1 MKKLL
6 LSVLMVFTFSALTF
20 AQTGKKKVKGA
31 QAAENAKVEEMQK
44 KKLAADKAKNEAAKS
59 ADAIDESRLS
69 TSSEAAKL
77 KATKQ

>member
-1 MKKLL
+1 
-6 LSVLMVFTFSALTF
+6 
-20 AQTGKKKVKGA
+20 
-31 QAAENAKVEEMQK
+31 VEEMQK

>member
-20 AQTGKKKVKGA
+20 
-31 QAAENAKVEEMQK
+31 
-44 KKLAADKAKNEAAKS
+44 AKNEAAKS